1 MIFRF
6 GNWELDT
13 ELYELRQDGRQCQVE
28 PQVFNVL
35 EFLVRN
41 HERVVSRDE
50 LLEEV
55 WRGRVVSDAT
65 LSTCIKAVRKAV
77 GDDGHAQQLIKTVH
91 GRGFRFIGELEQSD
105 RRKETSPSTPT
116 PAIKKSGLTTIA
128 LLPFDVFSNDPELE
142 FFADGLVEDLTTL
155 LARTPGLLVIS
166 RSSSFSYKRT
176 HPTAARVREEMGVDL
191 MLEGSVRSVGD
202 QVRINVQLIDTED
215 GGHLWARRFDRS
227 ADRILEL
234 QDEIINAIAQVI
246 EPELVRVSYTHAR
259 SIDCDRNAR
268 VLYQRAS
275 GLLALKGWHPDTF
288 AEAASLLRQSIA
300 IEPGLGPAHAYL
312 ALILALGHRV
322 GLLVEREQAAQEGLR
337 AADLALQL
345 DDMDSNVLGFSGCAL
360 ADLGHTDR
368 AMPVLERA
376 LQQDPSNAQAWA
388 ALGAAKI
395 ADRKLKDGIQDLR
408 RGIRISP
415 LDNRLAVWESFLAIG
430 LMLDGDTDEA
440 VVAAKSACRR
450 DVRNHIPRVTL
461 AAAQIAAGLPDQ
473 ARQAMAEAYRLR
485 SALSGIEIQC
495 LVGRRVFRAMKKLD
509 MVDLPKTKS
518 DR

>member
-1 MIFRF
+1 MLYRF

-13 ELYELRQDGRQCQVE
+13 GIYELRQDGRPCQIE

-35 EFLVRN
+35 VFLLRN

-65 LSTCIKAVRKAV
+65 LSTCIKEARQAV
-77 GDDGHAQQLIKTVH
+77 GDDGRAQHLIKTVH

-105 RRKETSPSTPT
+105 SPKETSSTAPSPVF
-116 PAIKKSGLTTIA
+116 KKAGLTTIA
-128 LLPFDVFSNDPELE
+128 LLAFDVFSGDPELE
-142 FFADGLVEDLTTL
+142 YFADGLVEDLTTL

-166 RSSSFSYKRT
+166 RSSSFSYKGT
-176 HPTAARVREEMGVDL
+176 HPTAAQVHEEMGVDL
-191 MLEGSVRSVGD
+191 MLEGSVRSIAD

-227 ADRILEL
+227 ANQILEL
-234 QDEIINAIAQVI
+234 QDEIINAIAQVL
-246 EPELVRVSYTHAR
+246 EPELVRISYTHTR
-259 SIDCDRNAR
+259 SHDFDRDAW

-288 AEAASLLRQSIA
+288 VEAAALLRQSIV

-322 GLLVEREQAAQEGLR
+322 GLLVEHEQAKQESLR
-337 AADLALQL
+337 AADLALEL
-345 DDMDSNVLGFSGCAL
+345 NDWDSNVLGFAGCAL
-360 ADLGHTDR
+360 ADLGQTDR
-368 AMPVLERA
+368 AMPVLEKA
-376 LQQDPSNAQAWA
+376 LEQDPSNAQAWA

-395 ADRKLKDGIQDLR
+395 ADRQLKEGIQDLR
-408 RGIRISP
+408 HGIRISP

-430 LMLDGDTDEA
+430 LMLCGDTDEA
-440 VVAAKSACRR
+440 VVAAETACRR
-450 DVRNHIPRVTL
+450 DVRNHIPRITL
-461 AAAQIAAGLPDQ
+461 AAAHLAAHLPER
-473 ARQAMAEAYRLR
+473 ARPAMAEAYRLR
-485 SALSGIEIQC
+485 PALRESEIQS
-495 LVGRRVFRAMKKLD
+495 LVGRRVLRAMKKLG
-509 MVDLPKTKS
+509 MVGFVNT
-518 DR
+518 